1 MINNIPR
8 SRIDEELYL
17 VLRTIFHY
25 ERSIIARYGL
35 DFQQI
40 YAMQFLR
47 HGRFSRLTEIASE
60 LELPMFTTS
69 RMIDKLAASGYVRK
83 EQDAQ
88 DRRNLHIHL
97 EPKGEEILKAIEDSS
112 YNRIL
117 KNIESL
123 EPEEV
128 SEFLSLADKLHVVL
142 GVTERV
148 LKSQ

>member
-1 MINNIPR
+1 MINNLPR
-8 SRIDEELYL
+8 SQVDEELYL

-47 HGRFSRLTEIASE
+47 HDHFSRLTDIAAE

-69 RMIDKLAASGYVRK
+69 RMIDKLAANGYVRK

-88 DRRNLHIHL
+88 DRRNLQIYL
-97 EPKGEEILKAIEDSS
+97 EPKGEEILKAIEDTS
-112 YNRIL
+112 YNRIQ
-117 KNIESL
+117 KNTESL
-123 EPEEV
+123 DPAEIAD
-128 SEFLSLADKLHVVL
+128 FLSLADKLHVVL

-148 LKSQ
+148 LK